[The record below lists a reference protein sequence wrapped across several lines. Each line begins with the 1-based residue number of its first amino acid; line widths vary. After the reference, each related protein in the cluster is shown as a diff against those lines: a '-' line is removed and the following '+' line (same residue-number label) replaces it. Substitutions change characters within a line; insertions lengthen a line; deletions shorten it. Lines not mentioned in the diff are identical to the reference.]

1 MRLLAYET
9 DDVRIIGIVDGEF
22 VRPLVSV
29 DEFYVDID
37 GHMKTTPG
45 GFVAIDD
52 VDQVPPVPLTARVF
66 CIGLN
71 YPLHIAETGRERPRY
86 PNIFARWASTL
97 VSPGAHTPV
106 PPGEPGLDWEA
117 ELAVV
122 IGRDMLGVSPADAM
136 AGVLGYTCFND
147 ISARK
152 AQRATSQFTLGKNA
166 DNSGPIGPVIVTADE
181 LGDPYDLRIESR
193 LNGRTMQSSVTGN
206 MIFDIAETISYISQA
221 MTLRAG
227 DVLATGTPDGVG
239 ASMDP
244 PVLMTSG
251 DVIEV
256 EIDRIG
262 VLTTHIA

>member
-1 MRLLAYET
+1 
-9 DDVRIIGIVDGEF
+9 RI
-22 VRPLVSV
+22 L
-29 DEFYVDID
+29 
-37 GHMKTTPG
+37 
-45 GFVAIDD
+45 
-52 VDQVPPVPLTARVF
+52 

-71 YPLHIAETGRERPRY
+71 YPLHVAETGRNRPEL
-86 PNIFARWASTL
+86 PNLFARWASTL

-106 PPGEPGLDWEA
+106 PPGEVGLDWEA

-122 IGRDMLGVSPADAM
+122 IGKEMSAVSATDAM
-136 AGVLGYTCFND
+136 QGVLGYTCFND

-193 LNGRTMQSSVTGN
+193 HNGRTVQSSVTGN
-206 MIFDIAETISYISQA
+206 MIFKIGETIAYISQA
-221 MTLRAG
+221 MTLRPG

-244 PVLMTSG
+244 PVFMVAG
-251 DVIEV
+251 DTIEV
-256 EIDRIG
+256 EIERIG
-262 VLTTHIA
+262 VLNTHIS